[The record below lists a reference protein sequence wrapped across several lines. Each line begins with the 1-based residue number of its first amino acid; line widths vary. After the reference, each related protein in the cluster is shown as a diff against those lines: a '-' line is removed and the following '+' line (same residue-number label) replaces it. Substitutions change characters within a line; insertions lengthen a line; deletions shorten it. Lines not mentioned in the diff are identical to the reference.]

1 MKIYTSIQKLKMDP
15 KGYLFIL
22 WFLLRQKTGCFISTR
37 ITYIICRLKGVNIGK
52 KNIFKGITYFE
63 RLPNSKISIGNN
75 CQFYSSF
82 NSNSIGVLQRCRIA
96 TLTQNSEIIIGD
108 NVGMT
113 GVNIGAAQSIIIG
126 DKTLIGGNS
135 IITDTDWHS
144 LEIDYRHCGIE
155 KAISTPT
162 IIGKN
167 VFNKKCKRL
176 KVIFI
181 KSTKLT
187 KFEKNKI
194 SKKCKIIV
202 PKSKVKKYTK
212 LVKKWR

>member
-135 IITDTDWHS
+135 IITDTDWQS

-167 VFNKKCKRL
+167 VFIGTWSIIL
-176 KVIFI
+176 KGSKIGDNTIIGAGSVVAGEIPCNVIAAG
-181 KSTKLT
+181 
-187 KFEKNKI
+187 NP
-194 SKKCKIIV
+194 CKII
-202 PKSKVKKYTK
+202 KK
-212 LVKKWR
+212 LDL